1 MTYRSQAPL
10 RVALLGEFS
19 AGKST
24 LANLLL
30 GRTQSPVRVTA
41 TQMPPLWY
49 TFGDAG
55 HVRVLDDDTEEPL
68 PEDATTSVALEGTKA
83 VKIALDAPI
92 LERFDIFDMPGSSDP
107 NMDPGTWDRLMP
119 LVDIAI
125 WCTPATQA
133 WRQSEAA
140 LWDAMPAAL
149 QSRSMLLLT
158 RIDKVGTKDR
168 KRVLSRVR
176 SETED
181 QFRHV
186 LPVALLSAQ
195 APLAHCAAS
204 GMAEVMTALEDL
216 CIHAEPFVAPPPQPD
231 RPMRDETVTCIRPM
245 VTKPRRVSALS
256 LTPNTRRRA
265 NDADAMI

>member
-1 MTYRSQAPL
+1 MTHRSDKPL
-10 RVALLGEFS
+10 RAALLGEFS

-24 LANLLL
+24 LANLML

-55 HVRVLDDDTEEPL
+55 PVRVLDDDTEEPL
-68 PEDATTSVALEGTKA
+68 AEDGTNSVPLEGTKA

-119 LVDIAI
+119 EVDIAI

-140 LWDAMPAAL
+140 LWDAMPPAL
-149 QSRSMLLLT
+149 QQRSMLLLT
-158 RIDKVGTKDR
+158 RIDKVSTPDR
-168 KRVLSRVR
+168 KRVLQRVR
-176 SETED
+176 SETQG

-195 APLAHCAAS
+195 APLAQCTAS
-204 GMAEVMTALEDL
+204 GMADVMVSLEDL
-216 CIHAEPFVAPPPQPD
+216 CTHAAPFVAPPPQPD
-231 RPMRDETVTCIRPM
+231 RPVRDETRACVRPLI
-245 VTKPRRVSALS
+245 TKPRRVSAQR
-256 LTPNTRRRA
+256 LTPTHRRRA
-265 NDADAMI
+265 NDADALI

>member
-1 MTYRSQAPL
+1 MTHISHAPL

-49 TFGDAG
+49 TFGDAAPL
-55 HVRVLDDDTEEPL
+55 RILDDDTEEAL
-68 PEDATTSVALEGTKA
+68 PEDAAHSVPVEGTKA
-83 VKIALDAPI
+83 VKVASDAAI
-92 LERFDIFDMPGSSDP
+92 LARFDLFDMPGSSDP
-107 NMDPGTWDRLMP
+107 NMAPDTWDRLMP
-119 LVDIAI
+119 QVDIAI

-149 QSRSMLLLT
+149 QHRSMLLLT
-158 RIDKVGTKDR
+158 RIDKVSTTDR
-168 KRVLSRVR
+168 KRVLQRVR
-176 SETED
+176 SETAD

-195 APLAHCAAS
+195 APLEQCEAS
-204 GMAEVMTALEDL
+204 GLSEVMTALEDL
-216 CIHAEPFVAPPPQPD
+216 CTHAEPFKAPPRQPD
-231 RPMRDETVTCIRPM
+231 RPTRDESAPCVRPLI
-245 VTKPRRVSALS
+245 TNPRRVSTLG
-256 LTPNTRRRA
+256 TVPKHRRRTTDA
-265 NDADAMI
+265 NALI